1 MTLFRREA
9 STPPSALPSIAGDRT
24 LRGVT
29 PTMLISEIFCSV
41 QGEGLLV
48 GTPSVFVRT
57 SGCNLRCVFCDTPY
71 TSWRSEGD
79 KRELDAI
86 LAEVARHAPVR
97 HVVLTGGEPMIAPA
111 MPALAEGLAARGY
124 HVTVETAGTVFTPMP
139 VDLWSVSPKLASSTP
154 GADAGPWR
162 ERHERARRRPDV
174 VAAMM
179 AAGPYQLKFVVTGP
193 EDLAEIEAFVAE
205 VGAEADRVLLM
216 PEGVDVA
223 ALDRGARWIV
233 PACIERG
240 WRFADRLHVRLF
252 GHTRG
257 T

>member
-1 MTLFRREA
+1 MTA
-9 STPPSALPSIAGDRT
+9 TLP
-24 LRGVT
+24 
-29 PTMLISEIFCSV
+29 ISEIFCSV

-71 TSWRSEGD
+71 TSWRPEGD
-79 KRELDAI
+79 KRGVDAI
-86 LAEVARHAPVR
+86 VAEVARHDAVR
-97 HVVLTGGEPMIAPA
+97 HVVLTGGEPLLAPA
-111 MPALAEGLAARGY
+111 LPELAARLAAAGY
-124 HVTVETAGTVFTPMP
+124 HLTVETAGTVFAPLP
-139 VDLWSVSPKLASSTP
+139 IDLWSVSPKLASSTP

-162 ERHERARRRPDV
+162 ERHERARWRPDV

-179 AAGPYQLKFVVTGP
+179 AAGPAYQLKFVVSRP
-193 EDLAEIEAFVAE
+193 EDLAEIEAMVAE
-205 VGAEADRVLLM
+205 VGADPARVLLM
-216 PEGVDVA
+216 PEGTDVA
-223 ALDRGARWIV
+223 ALDRGARFLV